1 MGNAVRLGDTG
12 TDHDGFPPTPTTAGS
27 GTVKIDGIPV
37 CRLGD
42 PLASHDKP
50 KPPHMVAVL
59 QQDQRRFLLMASPLP
74 DRATR

>member
-42 PLASHDKP
+42 NCGQA
-50 KPPHMVAVL
+50 
-59 QQDQRRFLLMASPLP
+59 
-74 DRATR
+74 